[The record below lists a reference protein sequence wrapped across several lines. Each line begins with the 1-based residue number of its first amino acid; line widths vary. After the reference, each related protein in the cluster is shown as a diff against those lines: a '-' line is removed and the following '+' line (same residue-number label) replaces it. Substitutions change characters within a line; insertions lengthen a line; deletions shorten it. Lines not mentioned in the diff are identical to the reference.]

1 MKPYY
6 IRDMFMTFEKA
17 LIKKNYVTLP
27 SSSSILSYC
36 SPDDKTSQ
44 INLTKEN
51 DKYKFSFPLGEIHY
65 ATYFTDKEELQKYM
79 NFILVSKL

>member
-27 SSSSILSYC
+27 SSNSILSYC
-36 SPDDKTSQ
+36 SSGDKTSQ

-51 DKYKFSFPLGEIHY
+51 NLYKFSFPLGEIHY
-65 ATYFTDKEELQKYM
+65 ATYFDNKQELKKYM

>member
-6 IRDMFMTFEKA
+6 IRDMFMTFEKE

-27 SSSSILSYC
+27 SSNSILSYC
-36 SPDDKTSQ
+36 SPDDRTSQ
-44 INLTKEN
+44 IILKKEN
-51 DKYKFSFPLGEIHY
+51 NTYKFSFPLGDIHY
-65 ATYFTDKEELQKYM
+65 ATYFTDKEKLNKYM

>member
-1 MKPYY
+1 MKLYY

-27 SSSSILSYC
+27 SSGSILSYC
-36 SPDDKTSQ
+36 SPNDKTSQ

-65 ATYFTDKEELQKYM
+65 ATYFDNKEELKKYM

>member
-1 MKPYY
+1 
-6 IRDMFMTFEKA
+6 MTFEKE

-27 SSSSILSYC
+27 TSNSILSYC
-36 SPDDKTSQ
+36 SPDDRTSQ
-44 INLTKEN
+44 INLTKED

-65 ATYFTDKEELQKYM
+65 ASYFVNKEKLIKYM